1 MLFVKDNSLHDQRLF
16 QKGRFAFMTSQ
27 AQSHRQNALQ
37 GAKIVASF
45 FSPSFLLLDSDEK
58 SQR

>member
-1 MLFVKDNSLHDQRLF
+1 MLFVKDNSLHDHRLF

-37 GAKIVASF
+37 GAKRVASF
-45 FSPSFLLLDSDEK
+45 FSPS
-58 SQR
+58 